1 MESLKNEETI
11 KIFLRVRP
19 TKNYS
24 NHLRIILINLELNQE
39 KNLTEIIIPKKDKQ
53 GIVNNTKERHTFK
66 FDHIFNM
73 ETKQSEVFDLV
84 AKDVI
89 DSALDGYNGTI
100 FAYGQT
106 GSGKTYTITG
116 GAERIEDKG
125 IIPRTLNYLFKEI
138 NKRND
143 YQYEVKIAY
152 LEIYNNDGYDLL
164 PESTQAARALEDLPR
179 VRIRENESRQFILTN
194 LKNRKVANE
203 EEALYLLM
211 MGDDNRVVAETP
223 KNDASTRSHCLFM
236 IQIESQKIGEDSKK
250 ISKLH
255 IVDLSGSESNICF

>member
-1 MESLKNEETI
+1 
-11 KIFLRVRP
+11 
-19 TKNYS
+19 
-24 NHLRIILINLELNQE
+24 
-39 KNLTEIIIPKKDKQ
+39 
-53 GIVNNTKERHTFK
+53 
-66 FDHIFNM
+66 M
-73 ETKQSEVFDLV
+73 ETKQAEVFNEV

-116 GAERIEDKG
+116 GAERVEDKG
-125 IIPRTLNYLFKEI
+125 IIPRTLNYIFNEI
-138 NKRND
+138 NKRKD
-143 YQYEVKIAY
+143 YQYEIKIAY

-164 PESTQAARALEDLPR
+164 PENTTTARALEDLPR
-179 VRIRENESRQFILTN
+179 VRIRENASKQFILTN
-194 LKNRKVANE
+194 LKTRKVDNE

-211 MGDDNRVVAETP
+211 IGDDNRVVAETP

-236 IQIESQKIGEDSKK
+236 IQIESQRIGDDSKK

-255 IVDLSGSESNICF
+255 IVDLSGSESKLFI